1 MDRLGRQEATD
12 LARRIV
18 ESGFI
23 ETPQHQQDRAIERN
37 VTSRDIAHCLTM
49 GRVTREPEWNER
61 HQEWRYRIEGEDIE
75 GVELTLIVAFED
87 EETLAVVTVF

>member
-23 ETPQHQQDRAIERN
+23 ETPQHQRDRATERN
-37 VTSRDIAHCLTM
+37 VTSRDIAHCLAV
-49 GRVTREPEWNER
+49 GRVAREPEWNDR

-75 GVELTLIVAFED
+75 GVELTLIAAFED
-87 EETLAVVTVF
+87 EETLVVVTVF

>member
-18 ESGFI
+18 EIGFI
-23 ETPQHQQDRAIERN
+23 ETPQHQRDRAIERN

-49 GRVTREPEWNER
+49 GRVTKEPEWNER
-61 HQEWRYRIEGEDIE
+61 HQEWRYRIEGEDVE
-75 GVELTLIVAFED
+75 GVELTLIVVFESD
-87 EETLAVVTVF
+87 ETLVVVTGF